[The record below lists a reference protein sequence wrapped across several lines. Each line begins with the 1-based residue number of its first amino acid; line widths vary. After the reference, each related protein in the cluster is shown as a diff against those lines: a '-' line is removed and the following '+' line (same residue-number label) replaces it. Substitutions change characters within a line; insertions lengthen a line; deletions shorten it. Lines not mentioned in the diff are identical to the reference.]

1 MHSALL
7 NNTNSDLLASFPI
20 KVINEYFER
29 YSLFI
34 LYFPKYSI
42 ALTLYCLEKTFIDN
56 LNAENNYSEKD
67 KSLFSFCVLRTEVKL
82 ERFSF

>member
-56 LNAENNYSEKD
+56 
-67 KSLFSFCVLRTEVKL
+67 
-82 ERFSF
+82 